1 MFELEEDVRALDDSV
16 FITPQA
22 GRAPTPPPS
31 TSSGLIFNAPPPAR
45 NFYGNSESSDV
56 QMDHQGLPLSPRRTR
71 STASQSSTASS
82 TSHKVQCSR
91 CGRSYGKAYLP
102 KHVCKPK

>member
-1 MFELEEDVRALDDSV
+1 MIVIFERYLKKFEY
-16 FITPQA
+16 IP
-22 GRAPTPPPS
+22 
-31 TSSGLIFNAPPPAR
+31 IIK
-45 NFYGNSESSDV
+45 YGWNMIVV
-56 QMDHQGLPLSPRRTR
+56 QMDHEGLPLSPRRTR

>member
-1 MFELEEDVRALDDSV
+1 MY
-16 FITPQA
+16 
-22 GRAPTPPPS
+22 
-31 TSSGLIFNAPPPAR
+31 SSGLIYNAPPPAR

-56 QMDHQGLPLSPRRTR
+56 QMDHEGLPLSPRRTR
-71 STASQSSTASS
+71 STASASSTALASSTASS
-82 TSHKVQCSR
+82 TSHKVHCSR

>member
-1 MFELEEDVRALDDSV
+1 MY
-16 FITPQA
+16 
-22 GRAPTPPPS
+22 
-31 TSSGLIFNAPPPAR
+31 SSGLIYNAPPPAR

-56 QMDHQGLPLSPRRTR
+56 QMDHEGLPLSPRRTR
-71 STASQSSTASS
+71 STASS